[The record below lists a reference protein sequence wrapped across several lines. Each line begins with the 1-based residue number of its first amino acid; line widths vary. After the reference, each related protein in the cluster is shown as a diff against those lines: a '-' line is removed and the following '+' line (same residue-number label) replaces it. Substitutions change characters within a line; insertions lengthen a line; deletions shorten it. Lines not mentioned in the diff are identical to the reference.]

1 MMFAELVTLFAV
13 IVMVIVLY
21 YLFKAAKY
29 LIVNSILG
37 LIILFAANTLFGLK
51 IAYSWLNILICAI
64 GGVIGA
70 VLVILLNLFGGMF

>member
-1 MMFAELVTLFAV
+1 MLAELVILFAV

-21 YLFKAAKY
+21 CLFKAAKY

-51 IAYSWLNILICAI
+51 IAYSWINILICAI
-64 GGVIGA
+64 GGIIGA
-70 VLVILLNLFGGMF
+70 VIVILLNLF

>member
-1 MMFAELVTLFAV
+1 MMLAELVILFAV

-51 IAYSWLNILICAI
+51 IAYSWINILICAI
-64 GGVIGA
+64 GGIIGA
-70 VLVILLNLFGGMF
+70 VIVILLNLF

>member
-1 MMFAELVTLFAV
+1 MMLAELVILFAV

-70 VLVILLNLFGGMF
+70 AIVILLNLF

>member
-1 MMFAELVTLFAV
+1 MFAELVTLFAV

-37 LIILFAANTLFGLK
+37 LIILFAANALFGLK

-64 GGVIGA
+64 GGVLGA
-70 VLVILLNLFGGMF
+70 VIVIILNLF

>member
-1 MMFAELVTLFAV
+1 MFAELVILFAV

-29 LIVNSILG
+29 LIVNSIIG
-37 LIILFAANTLFGLK
+37 LIILFAANALFGLK

-70 VLVILLNLFGGMF
+70 VIVIILNLF

>member
-1 MMFAELVTLFAV
+1 MLAELGILFAV

-37 LIILFAANTLFGLK
+37 LIILFAANALFGLK

-70 VLVILLNLFGGMF
+70 VIVIILNLFL

>member
-1 MMFAELVTLFAV
+1 MLTELFILFAV

-21 YLFKAAKY
+21 YLFRVAKY

-51 IAYSWLNILICAI
+51 IAYSWVNILICAI

-70 VLVILLNLFGGMF
+70 VIVILLNLFGGMF

>member
-1 MMFAELVTLFAV
+1 MFAELVTLFAV

-21 YLFKAAKY
+21 YLLKAAKY

-37 LIILFAANTLFGLK
+37 VIILFAANALFGLK

-70 VLVILLNLFGGMF
+70 VIVIILNL

>member
-1 MMFAELVTLFAV
+1 MLAELGILFAV

-29 LIVNSILG
+29 LIVNSIIG
-37 LIILFAANTLFGLK
+37 LIILFAANALFGLK

-64 GGVIGA
+64 GGIIGA
-70 VLVILLNLFGGMF
+70 VIVIILNL

>member
-1 MMFAELVTLFAV
+1 MLAELGILFAV

-37 LIILFAANTLFGLK
+37 LIILFAANALFGLK

-70 VLVILLNLFGGMF
+70 VIVILLNLFIVY

>member
-1 MMFAELVTLFAV
+1 MLAELFILFAV

-21 YLFKAAKY
+21 YLFRVAKY

-64 GGVIGA
+64 GGVLGA
-70 VLVILLNLFGGMF
+70 VIVILLNLFGGMF

>member
-1 MMFAELVTLFAV
+1 MMFAELFILFAV

-37 LIILFAANTLFGLK
+37 LLIIFAANFVLGLK
-51 IAYSWLNILICAI
+51 ITYTWLVILICAI

-70 VLVILLNLFGGMF
+70 VIVILLNLLVGMF

>member
-1 MMFAELVTLFAV
+1 MLAELGMLFAV
-13 IVMVIVLY
+13 IVMVIVVF
-21 YLFKAAKY
+21 YLFKSVKY

-37 LIILFAANTLFGLK
+37 LIILFAANTLFGLE

-70 VLVILLNLFGGMF
+70 VIVILLSLF

>member
-1 MMFAELVTLFAV
+1 MLAELGILFAV

-29 LIVNSILG
+29 LIVNSIIG
-37 LIILFAANTLFGLK
+37 LIILFAANALFGLK

-70 VLVILLNLFGGMF
+70 VIVIILNIF

>member
-1 MMFAELVTLFAV
+1 MFAELVTLFAV

-70 VLVILLNLFGGMF
+70 VIVILLNLFGGMF

>member
-1 MMFAELVTLFAV
+1 MFAELVILFAV

-64 GGVIGA
+64 GGVLGA
-70 VLVILLNLFGGMF
+70 VIVILLNLLGGMF

>member
-1 MMFAELVTLFAV
+1 MFAELFILFAV
-13 IVMVIVLY
+13 IVLVIVLY

-70 VLVILLNLFGGMF
+70 VIVILLNLFGGMF

>member
-1 MMFAELVTLFAV
+1 MLAELGILFAV

-21 YLFKAAKY
+21 YLFRVAKY

-70 VLVILLNLFGGMF
+70 VIVIILNLF

>member
-1 MMFAELVTLFAV
+1 MFAELVTLFAV

-21 YLFKAAKY
+21 YLLKAAKY

-37 LIILFAANTLFGLK
+37 LIILFAANALFGLK
-51 IAYSWLNILICAI
+51 IAYSWVNILICAI

-70 VLVILLNLFGGMF
+70 VIVILLNLLGGMF

>member
-1 MMFAELVTLFAV
+1 MMLTELFILFAV

-21 YLFKAAKY
+21 YLFRVAKY

-51 IAYSWLNILICAI
+51 IAYSWVNILICAI

-70 VLVILLNLFGGMF
+70 VIVILLNLFGGMF

>member
-1 MMFAELVTLFAV
+1 MLAELGILFAV

-70 VLVILLNLFGGMF
+70 VIVIILNLF

>member
-1 MMFAELVTLFAV
+1 MFAELVTLFAV

-21 YLFKAAKY
+21 YLLKAAKY

-37 LIILFAANTLFGLK
+37 LILLFAANALFGLK

-70 VLVILLNLFGGMF
+70 VIVIILNL

>member
-70 VLVILLNLFGGMF
+70 VIVILLNLFGGMF

>member
-1 MMFAELVTLFAV
+1 MLAELFILFAV

-51 IAYSWLNILICAI
+51 IAYSWINILICAI
-64 GGVIGA
+64 GGIIGA
-70 VLVILLNLFGGMF
+70 AIVILLNLF

>member
-1 MMFAELVTLFAV
+1 MFAELVTLFAV

-21 YLFKAAKY
+21 YLLKAAKY

-37 LIILFAANTLFGLK
+37 LIILFAANALFGLK

-70 VLVILLNLFGGMF
+70 VIVIILNL

>member
-1 MMFAELVTLFAV
+1 MLAELGILFAV

-70 VLVILLNLFGGMF
+70 VIVIILNLFGGMV